1 MLLGRMRKGRVV
13 FSCLQDIE
21 NGLHIKSHP
30 LVPIEKPI
38 SKTHAPVFGLGVPE
52 KF

>member
-1 MLLGRMRKGRVV
+1 MINNT
-13 FSCLQDIE
+13 SEIE
-21 NGLHIKSHP
+21 RIGLHIKSHP

-38 SKTHAPVFGLGVPE
+38 SKTHAPVFGIGVIE

>member
-1 MLLGRMRKGRVV
+1 MINNTFKIRRK
-13 FSCLQDIE
+13 

-30 LVPIEKPI
+30 LVSIEKPF
-38 SKTHAPVFGLGVPE
+38 SKTHSPAFGLGVPE